1 MKVFKYN
8 INENQDFQYV
18 IETEIIENCG
28 EDFIEN
34 NVHQPDEDAF
44 YMVATTEQHNK
55 FMTII
60 FNDKFKDLYEGNA
73 ATVTDVTK
81 DVLYN
86 IDKYEN
92 LINYNSDENV
102 LLNFFFS
109 YVNKD
114 DVLDKIL
121 ECGIKSLNEFDKEIL
136 EA

>member
-55 FMTII
+55 FMTIL
-60 FNDKFKDLYEGNA
+60 FNEEYKDLYEGNA
-73 ATVTDVTK
+73 ATVIDVTK

-109 YVNKD
+109 YVDKD

-121 ECGIKSLNEFDKEIL
+121 ECGIKSLNQFDKEIL